1 MSVVEL
7 VRSASPRAAAPG
19 GSAGGAEVEERTR
32 TRVRTA
38 VAELGPVTAARLAE
52 LLGLTGAAVRRH
64 LDAMT
69 AAGVLEARE
78 AAPGRRRGRG
88 RPAREYVVSSAGH
101 DALPSGYDDLALA
114 ALDHLARTGGG
125 AAVED
130 FARRFAEQRSRAV
143 RERLARHD
151 GSGPGGPGGPAG
163 PGADGVAGRV
173 AALAAA
179 LAEQGYAASVR
190 PVGEGTPAEGTQLC
204 QGHCPVRRVAEAYP
218 QLCEAEARVFEQ
230 VLGTRVQRLATL
242 AQGDH
247 VCTTFVAHPRAAHP
261 GAHPDAHLDL
271 EPGVPPRTRPDGH
284 PAAPEHAP
292 RDASARPPAEG
303 STPTEGRRR

>member
-1 MSVVEL
+1 MGVVEL
-7 VRSASPRAAAPG
+7 VRAASPRAAAPG
-19 GSAGGAEVEERTR
+19 GGAGGAEVEERTR

-52 LLGLTGAAVRRH
+52 VLGLTGAAVRRH

-78 AAPGRRRGRG
+78 ATPGRRRGRG

-114 ALDHLARTGGG
+114 ALDHLARTGGE

-143 RERLARHD
+143 RERLAQHD
-151 GSGPGGPGGPAG
+151 GGPD
-163 PGADGVAGRV
+163 ADGVARRV

-179 LAEQGYAASVR
+179 LAGQGYAASVR

-261 GAHPDAHLDL
+261 DH

-292 RDASARPPAEG
+292 RDASARTPAEG

>member
-1 MSVVEL
+1 M
-7 VRSASPRAAAPG
+7 
-19 GSAGGAEVEERTR
+19 
-32 TRVRTA
+32 RTA

-114 ALDHLARTGGG
+114 ALDHLARTGGE

-143 RERLARHD
+143 RERLALD
-151 GSGPGGPGGPAG
+151 DDSG
-163 PGADGVAGRV
+163 PGADGAAGRV

-261 GAHPDAHLDL
+261 GAHPGAHLDAHLDL

-284 PAAPEHAP
+284 PAVPEHAP